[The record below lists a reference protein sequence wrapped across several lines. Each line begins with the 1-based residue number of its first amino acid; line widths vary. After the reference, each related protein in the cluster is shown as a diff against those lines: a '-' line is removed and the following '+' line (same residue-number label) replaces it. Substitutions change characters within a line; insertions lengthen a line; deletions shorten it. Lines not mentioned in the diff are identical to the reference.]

1 MVFCEENGARQ
12 QVHGD
17 WNMGRIMY
25 AVTRMSKRMTYLVV
39 LVGINVAVSSDNG
52 FVNLKAGARRDA
64 D

>member
-17 WNMGRIMY
+17 WNMGRIMD
-25 AVTRMSKRMTYLVV
+25 AVTRMSKRVTYILV
-39 LVGINVAVSSDNG
+39 LVAINVAASSDDG
-52 FVNLKAGARRDA
+52 FATLKAGARRDA